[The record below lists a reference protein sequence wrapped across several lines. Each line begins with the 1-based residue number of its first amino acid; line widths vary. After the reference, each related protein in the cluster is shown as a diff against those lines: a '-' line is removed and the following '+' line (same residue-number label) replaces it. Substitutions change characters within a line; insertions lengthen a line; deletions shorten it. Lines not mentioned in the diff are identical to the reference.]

1 MGPPTQLS
9 LHLTFQIGA
18 QCAVLPHAGALKA
31 GRSSSSSGAAGMQQE
46 SRESLK
52 SILSMYPQFAHD
64 MPAEDVEQMLASCG
78 EIHVGSLEDLE
89 ALLLQREVDTG
100 LSQSD
105 AEPKQEQ
112 ASGSQQEAGA
122 QSASGQSSE
131 LPKPAG
137 GGSKKRNRKKG
148 GSKAAQG
155 EQLTGRGIMDS
166 PPAPAGPPAAKVPQP
181 PPSLVDPSDGAPA
194 SGAPTA
200 VSAPEPKRSLSPAE
214 QHSQPDLEVHAP
226 TEVEPEGFLEG
237 PGEAQQAKGVPVNQP
252 KVFVKPDISL
262 EGLHIS
268 GRADSEGEVYHDA
281 ASGIESP
288 AQSGGQGSR
297 RASLD
302 SSDSAWPQ
310 YSSAGKR
317 FRLAYGLALLLHT
330 HFSWTATL

>member
-100 LSQSD
+100 PSQSD

-112 ASGSQQEAGA
+112 ASGSRQEAGA
-122 QSASGQSSE
+122 QSASGQSAN

-137 GGSKKRNRKKG
+137 GSSKKKNRKKG
-148 GSKAAQG
+148 GPKAAQG
-155 EQLTGRGIMDS
+155 EQLTGRGIMES
-166 PPAPAGPPAAKVPQP
+166 PPAPEGPPAAKVPQP
-181 PPSLVDPSDGAPA
+181 PPSLVDPSDDAPA
-194 SGAPTA
+194 ADAPTA
-200 VSAPEPKRSLSPAE
+200 GSPPELERSVSPAE
-214 QHSQPDLEVHAP
+214 QHSQPDLEVNAP
-226 TEVEPEGFLEG
+226 TEVEPEGVLEG
-237 PGEAQQAKGVPVNQP
+237 PGEAQQAKGVLVDQP
-252 KVFVKPDISL
+252 KMCVKPDISL

-268 GRADSEGEVYHDA
+268 GRADSEEEVYHDA

-288 AQSGGQGSR
+288 AQSGSQGSR

-317 FRLAYGLALLLHT
+317 SRLAYGLALLPAHPL
-330 HFSWTATL
+330 